1 MRGKSEYPTTH
12 GDQHTTDGSDPI
24 PGLDGFIRYDYENV
38 GSWLFIEVTTDGSD
52 LPSLPMPGVTGKAN
66 WLIPHTTGGFGPEVV
81 WSLGNFDTRNSWG
94 SGDGAFWVEGMIEL
108 HAYGSGGFRNW
119 TIDDLGW
126 LMSLTNGAYL
136 EATVD
141 DNGHFEFNTSVG
153 DMRWHL
159 DSTGL
164 DTSFGVGRTFTLK
177 DHNGN
182 PKIRWTEGTA
192 DLHIPTGGTIVAD
205 L

>member
-12 GDQHTTDGSDPI
+12 ADQHMPDGSDPLPKI
-24 PGLDGFIRYDYENV
+24 PIFYDYSNV
-38 GSWLFIEVTTDGSD
+38 GDWLYVEGTEDDPNSTPVGTVP
-52 LPSLPMPGVTGKAN
+52 LMPGAVGVLNFNVPNYNGAS
-66 WLIPHTTGGFGPEVV
+66 IAMA
-81 WSLGNFDTRNSWG
+81 LGTSAVKNSWP

-153 DMRWHL
+153 DMSWHL
-159 DSTGL
+159 DSSGL